1 MHIITPTQ
9 GQRIDFIPRA
19 EVASPNLQIIDESQN
34 KDITSDLLNQS
45 GSYTNGIT
53 TLFLNF
59 KEGKFPV
66 EGRFYTFKAYSIV
79 TGEVY
84 YKGRLYCTAQTEF
97 DKYTVNQNIY
107 TEEESYNNE
116 FILLWATSD
125 L

>member
-1 MHIITPTQ
+1 MHIIRPQQ
-9 GQRIDFIPRA
+9 GQRIDFIPRV
-19 EVASPNLQIIDESQN
+19 ETASPNLQIIDESQN

-66 EGRFYTFKAYSIV
+66 EGRFYTFKAYNIA

-84 YKGRLYCTAQTEF
+84 YKGRMFCTAQTDF
-97 DKYTVNQNIY
+97 DKYTVNQNVY
-107 TEEESYNNE
+107 TEEDSFNNE